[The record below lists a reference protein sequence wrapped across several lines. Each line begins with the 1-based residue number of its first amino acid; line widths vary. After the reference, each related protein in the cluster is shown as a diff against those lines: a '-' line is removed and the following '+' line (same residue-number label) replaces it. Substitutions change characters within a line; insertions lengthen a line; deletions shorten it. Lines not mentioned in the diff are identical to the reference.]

1 MVWFEYLKRTWS
13 SSMRPL
19 LVIFFLLPVWAD
31 VGVLIPGDK
40 QLPDPAVL
48 SLEETSVDINAD
60 QNGVRVLIRQIFRNR
75 TNANLEG
82 NYVFSLPGTAIVS
95 DFAVWDG
102 PTRIAGVI
110 LERKRAEEI
119 YKDIRLQSLDPGLL
133 QMGERDSDQAQR
145 SAIFSARVVPIPA
158 YGTKRVEIEY
168 HDRLA
173 VETLASLLAI
183 PLRPSAYKSVSTG
196 RLWVTMELKSKHAIK
211 NFELISKTY
220 PLKVTEQ
227 TANLVKASLEV
238 PNFTFSEDFGVKW
251 TYDPAKTN
259 QLEIATYRD
268 ALGNPAE
275 PGFFRASMVLAPSTS
290 ADTAPRNVVALLD
303 ASLSM
308 QWEKLELSYRA
319 LETLLRSL
327 RPADKFNVIVFNS
340 QVALFQ
346 PNLTAASTPEIEK
359 ALTWVKS
366 SRLRGGTNL
375 KAALEVGLN
384 QNGPNGYLVLL
395 TDGGATEGLSHPS
408 TLVPWYEAAWNKLPV
423 ANRPR
428 TFVLAVGDD
437 ASTNILKPMARLNG
451 VFEWIRSTEAA
462 DFKLAAFLNKIG
474 KKPTDGVSLTVDP
487 KNNFDLIYPLQDA
500 PYSGTMPA
508 WVGQY
513 KKPGRGNFSVLNA
526 KASVTLPERS
536 LDNPQLPRT
545 WAKARVDAL
554 LEKIDREGEDKASI
568 QEIIRLSRKYKFV
581 TPYTSFLAAPRALLR
596 PRLIRPGDPVLRIH
610 TDPSIVS
617 VVALFSFG
625 VVKPLKF
632 LSGENVWQTRF
643 LAPTDLPDGTH
654 PVRLLLRDREG
665 RVYREQ
671 KTFVILSKPPLV
683 RAKLDK
689 ATYHRGEPVQVK
701 AFASESARTIV
712 ARLHG
717 AEPVYLR
724 WNGQTAASIGS
735 VTIPPDLPP
744 GRYKVSVTAEDMAHN
759 ISSQEV
765 PLEILP

>member
-1 MVWFEYLKRTWS
+1 MLALLGILLFIV
-13 SSMRPL
+13 PL
-19 LVIFFLLPVWAD
+19 WAD

-40 QLPDPAVL
+40 QLPDPAIL
-48 SLEETSVDINAD
+48 SLEETSININAD

-75 TNANLEG
+75 TSANLEG
-82 NYVFSLPGTAIVS
+82 NYIFSLPGSAIVS

-133 QMGERDSDQAQR
+133 QMGERDADQAQR
-145 SAIFSARVVPIPA
+145 SAIFSARVVPISA

-173 VETLASLLAI
+173 VENLASLLAV
-183 PLRPSAYKSVSTG
+183 PLRPSAYKSITTG
-196 RLWVTMELKSKHAIK
+196 RLWITMELKSKHALR

-220 PLKVTEQ
+220 PFKTIEQ
-227 TANLVKASLEV
+227 TANLVRASLEV
-238 PNFTFSEDFGVKW
+238 PNFTFNEDFAVRW
-251 TYDPAKTN
+251 SYDPAKTN
-259 QLEIATYRD
+259 QLEIASYRD
-268 ALGNPAE
+268 AQENPTE
-275 PGFFRASMVLAPSTS
+275 PGFFRASTVLAPTTAVDS
-290 ADTAPRNVVALLD
+290 APRTVVALLD

-319 LETLLRSL
+319 LETLLKSL
-327 RPADKFNVIVFNS
+327 RPTDKFNIVVFNS
-340 QVALFQ
+340 QAALFQ
-346 PNLTAASTPEIEK
+346 PAVATASSNEIER

-366 SRLRGGTNL
+366 NRLRGGTNL
-375 KAALEVGLN
+375 KAALEAGLG
-384 QNGPNGYLVLL
+384 QSGPNSYLVLL
-395 TDGGATEGLSHPS
+395 TDGGATEGVSHPGS
-408 TLVPWYEAAWNKLPV
+408 LVPWYESAWNRLPA

-437 ASTNILKPMARLNG
+437 ANPSNLKPMARLNG
-451 VFEWIRSTEAA
+451 VFEWIRSSEPAE
-462 DFKLAAFLNKIG
+462 FKLNAFLGKIG
-474 KKPTDGVSLTVDP
+474 RKPIDGLGLSAEP

-513 KKPGRGNFSVLNA
+513 KKPGRGNFAVQNA
-526 KASVTLPERS
+526 RASVALPDRS
-536 LDNPQLPRT
+536 LDHPQLPRT

-554 LEKIDREGEDKASI
+554 LEKIDREGEDKATI
-568 QEIIRLSRKYKFV
+568 EEIIRLSRKYKFV

-610 TDPSIVS
+610 ADPSIVS
-617 VVALFSFG
+617 IVALFSFG
-625 VVKPLKF
+625 IVKPLKF

-643 LAPTDLPDGTH
+643 LAPSDLPDGTH
-654 PVRLLLRDREG
+654 PVRLILRDREG
-665 RVYREQ
+665 RVYKEQ
-671 KTFVILSKPPLV
+671 KTFVIFSKAPLV

-689 ATYHRGEPVQVK
+689 ARYRHGEAVQVK

-717 AEPVYLR
+717 AEPAFLK
-724 WNGQTAASIGS
+724 WNPQALASTGS
-735 VTIPPDLPP
+735 LIIPADLPP
-744 GRYKVSVTAEDMAHN
+744 GTYKVQVSAEDMAHN

-765 PLEILP
+765 SLEILP